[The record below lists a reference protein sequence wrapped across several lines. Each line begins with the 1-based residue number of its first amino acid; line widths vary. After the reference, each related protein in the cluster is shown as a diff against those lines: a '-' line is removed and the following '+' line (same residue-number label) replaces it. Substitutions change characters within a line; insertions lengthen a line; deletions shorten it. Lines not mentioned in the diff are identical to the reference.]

1 MTEEQ
6 ERLLKHFETR
16 VRQTMLL
23 CESLKKENASLK
35 EALAEK
41 EEAYR
46 QTHDDLVALT
56 KRYERLNLAHAFAAD
71 GDIEQARK
79 RISSLVREINACIAL
94 IDG

>member
-23 CESLKKENASLK
+23 CEKLQKENVALK
-35 EALAEK
+35 EALADK

-46 QTHDDLVALT
+46 QTHDDLVELT
-56 KRYERLNLAHAFAAD
+56 RRYERLNMAHAFASD
-71 GDIEQARK
+71 GDVEQAKK

-94 IDG
+94 IDD